1 MASQLPESQQ
11 RGIVGAGPHDV
22 KNNNADFYKVAVPI
36 LTYII
41 SNGNKIMNPPRDLH
55 IRTVYRETL
64 ERMTTMSLVDL
75 LTDRMEGP
83 ARTYLTALC
92 LGRQTYETVGRL
104 HTVWPE
110 IVVKALRRDKRW
122 YVTAGSAGQD
132 VGKPAPPGLGKSAP
146 IGTVGKPLPP
156 NNLDILGKDDT
167 VMGGTERFPG
177 MFRSASR
184 SPPHNLPPVPEDVPM
199 EDVPMED
206 CPTERFPG
214 MGRLSPKPRPQ
225 TPQPVVKDS
234 PTERFPGMGRQ
245 SPKAKPKPLP
255 RGVTPR
261 SSRSSLTD
269 TPMPVTAENLNLLG
283 KDDTVM
289 GVRVSDIQ
297 RFPGV
302 YRPAGSPSVVTLPSL
317 MEIDDDDKS
326 TIIAPPRLDDD
337 DTSTSIAPPRFDP
350 PRPSHRLTPN
360 PSVPGTALTK
370 ANLNL
375 LGQNDTVMGVRVG
388 DIERFPGMYRPAGSP
403 SLLDLPSIVEI
414 DEDDD
419 TQVWNERFAEED
431 RNLPS
436 PPRSKV
442 SVYHSSPP
450 RPAPRTPGSSSPAH
464 GSSSIHTG
472 SRGSSS
478 FISSPLSS
486 SSRVP
491 ESKLSEALF
500 HLQHN
505 PLPFPPPDSAVD
517 DLLSNFRA
525 MTLDELH
532 ATIPVSVKDTIDGLD
547 ELSAEEMD
555 LVLPDLAQLT
565 LMEWHKPE

>member
-1 MASQLPESQQ
+1 MSSQLPESQQ
-11 RGIVGAGPHDV
+11 HGIVGAGPHDI
-22 KNNNADFYKVAVPI
+22 KNNDADFYKVAVPI

-55 IRTVYRETL
+55 IRTVYRQTL

-83 ARTYLTALC
+83 ARAHLTALC
-92 LGRQTYETVGRL
+92 LGRETYETVGRL

-110 IVVKALRRDKRW
+110 IVVKALRRDRRW
-122 YVTAGSAGQD
+122 YETAAPAGQD
-132 VGKPAPPGLGKSAP
+132 VGNPAPAGQGKPAP
-146 IGTVGKPLPP
+146 IGQIGKPLPP
-156 NNLDILGKDDT
+156 KNLDVLGKDDT
-167 VMGGTERFPG
+167 VMGVRVGDIERLPG
-177 MFRSASR
+177 MYRSASR
-184 SPPHNLPPVPEDVPM
+184 SPPPNLPPIPKDL
-199 EDVPMED
+199 PMED

-214 MGRLSPKPRPQ
+214 MGRLSPKPRPK
-225 TPQPVVKDS
+225 TPPSVVEDS

-245 SPKAKPKPLP
+245 SPKPKPKPLP
-255 RGVTPR
+255 REVTPR
-261 SSRSSLTD
+261 TSRSSITD
-269 TPMPVTAENLNLLG
+269 TPTPVTAENLNLLG
-283 KDDTVM
+283 RDDTVM
-289 GVRVSDIQ
+289 GVRVSEIE

-302 YRPAGSPSVVTLPSL
+302 YRPAGSPSVVTLPSIL
-317 MEIDDDDKS
+317 EIDDYDNS
-326 TIIAPPRLDDD
+326 TIIAPP
-337 DTSTSIAPPRFDP
+337 TAKP

-370 ANLNL
+370 QNLNL

-403 SLLDLPSIVEI
+403 SVLDLPSIVEV

-419 TQVWNERFAEED
+419 TQIWVERFAEED

-450 RPAPRTPGSSSPAH
+450 KPAPRTPGPRTSSPPH
-464 GSSSIHTG
+464 GSSSIRTG

-478 FISSPLSS
+478 FISSSLSS
-486 SSRVP
+486 SSRVLVHSP
-491 ESKLSEALF
+491 NLSESLF

-517 DLLSNFRA
+517 SLLSNFRA